1 MSGLKKRDNSRSV
14 VAWPVVRSKGSTS
27 ACNFA
32 GNLQRIKQETTGAAV
47 ACKGLAEGCFIVVGN
62 SPDQTR
68 AKLDDEL
75 QRQGD
80 GQCRVGH
87 EAWLGRVPELAADLQ
102 RNRLPLY
109 SAPHLPQLLFSHS
122 IILTEF
128 SKMHVRTSTP
138 GIIND
143 QILAII

>member
-32 GNLQRIKQETTGAAV
+32 GNLQRINQETTGAAV

-109 SAPHLPQLLFSHS
+109 WAPHLPQLLLIS

-128 SKMHVRTSTP
+128 SKMHVCTSTP
-138 GIIND
+138 GIIAEY
-143 QILAII
+143 Q

>member
-1 MSGLKKRDNSRSV
+1 VSGLKKRDNSRSV

-80 GQCRVGH
+80 GPCRVGH
-87 EAWLGRVPELAADLQ
+87 EAWLGLDECQ
-102 RNRLPLY
+102 
-109 SAPHLPQLLFSHS
+109 SLLLTSREIASLSIGLHTSHNFSSH
-122 IILTEF
+122 I
-128 SKMHVRTSTP
+128 P
-138 GIIND
+138 
-143 QILAII
+143 